1 MNAITVLFLPALLII
16 SLGGQ
21 FAKGAYTLVTDPLA
35 GRRTETFL
43 KYKKLAEETNGQC
56 ASPKGIGGRHFD
68 SGEYW

>member
-1 MNAITVLFLPALLII
+1 MNAITVLFLPALLVI

-21 FAKGAYTLVTDPLA
+21 FAKGAYMLATDPLA

-56 ASPKGIGGRHFD
+56 ASPKGIGGCRFD
-68 SGEYW
+68 SGEHW